1 MMRCFGRGSAAARG
15 RARAGS
21 NRLPE
26 AQTTAG
32 DGVQPEAGQV

>member
-1 MMRCFGRGSAAARG
+1 MFVNVWRRWTMCCFGRSSGAARG
-15 RARAGS
+15 R
-21 NRLPE
+21 